1 MRMKH
6 PLIAATLGVLSLA
19 ACQAPNPHA
28 YPGQPNARAQNGAIA
43 GALLG
48 AGLGATLGHGDRL
61 AQTALGG
68 VVGAAAGTL
77 IGRSLDRQAADL
89 RNSLGNENIGVVNT
103 GTELVVSM
111 PQDILFDTDSTAVRP
126 DLRAM
131 LGKVADNLMNYPDST
146 VTVVGHTDNTGAA
159 AYNQDLSQR
168 RADAVANVLR
178 DAGVRASRLIA
189 YGRGESQPIATNL
202 TAEGRAQNRRV
213 EIHIQPN
220 AN

>member
-19 ACQAPNPHA
+19 ACQAPNPNA

-77 IGRSLDRQAADL
+77 IGGKLDRQAADL

-126 DLRAM
+126 DLRSM
-131 LGKVADNLMNYPDST
+131 LGKVAQNLMDYPNSSI
-146 VTVVGHTDNTGAA
+146 TVVGHTDNSGSA

-168 RADAVANVLR
+168 RADAVAAILR
-178 DAGVRASRLIA
+178 DSGVRADRLIA

-202 TAEGRAQNRRV
+202 TTEGRAQNRRV

-220 AN
+220 LN

>member
-1 MRMKH
+1 
-6 PLIAATLGVLSLA
+6 
-19 ACQAPNPHA
+19 
-28 YPGQPNARAQNGAIA
+28 
-43 GALLG
+43 
-48 AGLGATLGHGDRL
+48 
-61 AQTALGG
+61 
-68 VVGAAAGTL
+68 
-77 IGRSLDRQAADL
+77 
-89 RNSLGNENIGVVNT
+89 
-103 GTELVVSM
+103 
-111 PQDILFDTDSTAVRP
+111 
-126 DLRAM
+126 M